1 MYNPK
6 FRQNLIY
13 TTQNDMSF
21 VELISTWPTG
31 QNFDQD
37 KINSL
42 VILIYAIIWKIM
54 AIPNGTKWI
63 LTNEVLFSIIIYHYF
78 FSFFFRLIYNYLLQ
92 YNTT

>member
-63 LTNEVLFSIIIYHYF
+63 LTNESLILYYNISLLFLFF
-78 FSFFFRLIYNYLLQ
+78 FSA
-92 YNTT
+92 